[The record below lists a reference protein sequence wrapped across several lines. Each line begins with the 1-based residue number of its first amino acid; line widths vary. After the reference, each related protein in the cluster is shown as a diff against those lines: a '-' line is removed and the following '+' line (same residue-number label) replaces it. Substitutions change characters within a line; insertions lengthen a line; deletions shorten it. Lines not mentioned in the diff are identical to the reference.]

1 MAWNPQ
7 KCREVSERM
16 EWSELPRWPRRRPET
31 HKGDYGRVLVA
42 GGCAGMTGAVVLAA
56 RGALR
61 GGAGLVYAAVPAS
74 CWQVVA
80 AADPC
85 YLTIRTAEDRAGGWS
100 DEAVGQ
106 LEAHRGAMDVV
117 ALGPGMG
124 RGSGV
129 DAVVT
134 RLFDDWEL
142 PLVCDAD
149 GLNALARR
157 GTWHRPAGPRVLTPH
172 PGEFARLAPDL
183 TPDRAGAAELARRA
197 GATVVLKGHRTV
209 VTDGRRIYVNA
220 TGNPGM
226 ATGGSG
232 DVLTGLIAAC
242 IGQGIAPF
250 DAALIGVRL
259 HGRAGDLAAQRVG
272 QVSLVAT
279 DLLHALPEA
288 ISEYQQA
295 TGEW

>member
-1 MAWNPQ
+1 MT
-7 KCREVSERM
+7 ELM
-16 EWSELPRWPRRRPET
+16 EWSDLPRLPRRRPET

-42 GGCAGMTGAVVLAA
+42 GGSIGMTGAVVLAA
-56 RGALR
+56 KGALR

-80 AADPC
+80 AGDPC
-85 YLTIRTAEDRAGGWS
+85 YLTIPAADDAAGGWS
-100 DEAVGQ
+100 DEANGQ
-106 LEAHRGAMDVV
+106 LEPHRRVMDVV

-129 DAVVT
+129 DALVT

-157 GTWHRPAGPRVLTPH
+157 GTWHRPPGPRVLTPH

-183 TPDRAGAAELARRA
+183 APDRAGAAELARRA
-197 GATVVLKGHRTV
+197 AATVVLKGHRTV
-209 VTDGRRIYVNA
+209 VTDGRRIYVNS

-232 DVLTGLIAAC
+232 DVLTGLIAAF
-242 IGQGIAPF
+242 IGQGLAPF

-259 HGRAGDLAAQRVG
+259 HGRAGDLAARRVG
-272 QVSLVAT
+272 QISLVAT
-279 DLLHALPEA
+279 DLLQALPEA
-288 ISEYQQA
+288 IVEYQDA
-295 TGEW
+295 VGE